1 MANNDIA
8 LMTHLL
14 RRAGF
19 GASRAEVESR
29 SAQGYEATVEE
40 LLNPNDH
47 PGIEEDLLFRY
58 PNPLITNRSDR
69 NQCPAVDVLHDQQSE
84 AIAGKSCLILA
95 HDFLCR
101 S

>member
-47 PGIEEDLLFRY
+47 PGIEEDLLFR
-58 PNPLITNRSDR
+58 
-69 NQCPAVDVLHDQQSE
+69 
-84 AIAGKSCLILA
+84 
-95 HDFLCR
+95 
-101 S
+101 